1 MKEHI
6 QMKHLKWI
14 VSYAIKKSDGT
25 IIEYDGLTD
34 LETGEKHEPL
44 TVDSFSISSALSMA
58 TRYLRDKLPDD
69 GSEFM
74 IYDIGVLA
82 DSNLFT

>member
-14 VSYAIKKSDGT
+14 VSYAIKKPDGT
-25 IIEYDGLTD
+25 IIEYDGLLD

-44 TVDSFSISSALSMA
+44 TVDSFSISSALSTA

-74 IYDIGVLA
+74 IYDVGAA
-82 DSNLFT
+82 DDDNFFA